1 MKGLM
6 IQGTSSD
13 SGKSFI
19 ATAFCRIFS
28 NMGRSV
34 CPFKSQNMSNNSYIT
49 RDGLEM
55 GRAQGVQAEAARV
68 DADVFMN
75 PVLLKPRK
83 DALSEIVLMG
93 KVFSAPCDRD
103 YYRNFTMGPGL
114 EALRSALA
122 HINGNFEMIIAEGAG
137 SPAEINLNSAE
148 IVNMRVAR
156 EADLPVILVTDVD
169 RGGSLASVVGTLAL
183 LGPDRERVKGII
195 FNKFRGDAE
204 LFKDAVRWTE
214 EYTGVKV
221 LGVVPWINGL
231 IIEGEDVLSINWRG
245 SVPGENELAIGVVKL
260 PRISNHTDIEAFCFE
275 PGVNV
280 VEIDSPSKIQFLDAI
295 ILPGTKSTIAD
306 MKYLAD
312 SGIAAEIKKF
322 QARGG
327 FVFGICGGYQM
338 MGRKILDPQRLDDEH
353 TSEIEGLGLLPVT
366 TVFGGE
372 KTTLRKSGRAIHP
385 GLAEGFP
392 VHGYEIHYGRTCAC
406 ENAEGFHPL
415 FELEGMP
422 DGSADG
428 DLKTAGTY
436 LHNVFHNDAFRGEWL
451 NRIRK
456 AKGLPARDA
465 FNTTEA
471 RERAYE
477 RLAEVVS
484 QSIDMKYVMEEL
496 LGENDG

>member
-1 MKGLM
+1 
-6 IQGTSSD
+6 
-13 SGKSFI
+13 
-19 ATAFCRIFS
+19 
-28 NMGRSV
+28 MGRSV

-49 RDGLEM
+49 SDGLEM

-68 DADVFMN
+68 EADVFMN
-75 PVLLKPRK
+75 PVLLKPRQ
-83 DALSEIVLMG
+83 DALSEIVLLG
-93 KVFSAPCDRD
+93 KVFNAPCDRD
-103 YYRNFTMGPGL
+103 YYRKFTMGPGL
-114 EALRSALA
+114 EALRSALT
-122 HINGNFEMIIAEGAG
+122 HIGGNFEMIIAEGAG

-183 LGPDRERVKGII
+183 LGADKERVKGII
-195 FNKFRGDAE
+195 FNKFRGDIE
-204 LFKDAVRWTE
+204 LFQDAVRWIE

-245 SVPGENELAIGVVKL
+245 SVPGENELTIGVVKL
-260 PRISNHTDIEAFCFE
+260 PRISNHTDMEAFCFE
-275 PGVNV
+275 PGVTV
-280 VEIDSPSKIQFLDAI
+280 VEINSPSKIQYLDAI

-306 MKYLAD
+306 MRYLAE
-312 SGIAAEIKKF
+312 SGIAAGIKKF

-338 MGRKILDPQRLDDEH
+338 MGREILDPQRLDDEH
-353 TSEIEGLGLLPVT
+353 TGEIAGLGLLPVT

-372 KTTLRKSGRAIHP
+372 KTTLRKSGHAIHP
-385 GLAEGFP
+385 GLAKGIF
-392 VHGYEIHYGRTCAC
+392 VQGYEIHYGRTCSC
-406 ENAEGFHPL
+406 EDAEGFHPL
-415 FELEGMP
+415 FELEGAP
-422 DGSADG
+422 DGSADR

-436 LHNVFHNDAFRGEWL
+436 LHNVFHNDVFRGEWL
-451 NRIRK
+451 NRVRK

-465 FNTTEA
+465 FNTAEA

-496 LGENDG
+496 LGENNG